1 MAETLAELARL
12 SGGQLRGERSHTIQS
27 VSTLAAAGPAE
38 IAFLA
43 DDRYLP
49 QLKRTRA
56 GAVILDPAHAGECP
70 GNAILTD
77 NPHLAF
83 AKIAQRLHPASSSR
97 PGVHAT
103 AVVDD
108 TARVA
113 KSASVG
119 AHSVVGPGCV
129 VAERV
134 TIGPHCVLGAQ
145 VVIDEDT
152 CLVAHVTFL
161 DRCRIGKRGLVHPGA
176 VIGADGFGFAR
187 DGAHWV
193 KVPQL
198 GRVVMGDDVEVGANT
213 AVDRGAL
220 TDTVIGDGVKL
231 DNLVQIAHNVRIG
244 ENTAMAGQVGIAGSA
259 VIGSRCTVGGQAV
272 ILGHLEVVDDVHVTA
287 TSLVTKSIDEP
298 GAYSSSLKA
307 MPVAGWRR
315 NVARLHQLDALARR
329 VAELEARIRKLAGEE
344 SV

>member
-12 SGGQLRGERSHTIQS
+12 TGGQLRGDRKHTIQS

-43 DDRYLP
+43 DDKFLP

-56 GAVILDPAHAGECP
+56 GAVIVDPAHASECP

-83 AKIAQRLHPASSSR
+83 ARIAQRLHPASASR
-97 PGVHAT
+97 PGVHPT
-103 AVVDD
+103 AVVDA

-113 KSASVG
+113 TSASIG
-119 AHSVVGPGCV
+119 AHCVVGPGCV
-129 VAERV
+129 IAERV
-134 TIGPHCVLGAQ
+134 TLGPHCVLGIQ
-145 VVIDEDT
+145 VEIGDDT
-152 CLVAHVTFL
+152 RLAAHVTVL
-161 DRCRIGKRGLVHPGA
+161 DRCVLGKRGLLQPGA

-187 DGAHWV
+187 DGVRWV

-198 GRVVMGDDVEVGANT
+198 GRVVIGDDVEIGANT
-213 AVDRGAL
+213 AIDRGAL
-220 TDTVIGDGVKL
+220 SDTVIGDGVKL
-231 DNLVQIAHNVRIG
+231 DNLIQVAHNVRIG
-244 ENTAMAGQVGIAGSA
+244 DHTAMAGQAGIAGSA

-272 ILGHLEVVDDVHVTA
+272 ILGHLELGDDVHVTA

-315 NVARLHQLDALARR
+315 NVARLHQLDALVRR
-329 VAELEARIRKLAGEE
+329 VAKLEERLRKLVGEK

>member
-12 SGGQLRGERSHTIQS
+12 TGGQLRGDRNHTIRS

-43 DDRYLP
+43 DDKYLS

-56 GAVILDPAHAGECP
+56 GAVILDPAHASECP

-83 AKIAQRLHPASSSR
+83 AQIAQRLHPAPSLQ
-97 PGVHAT
+97 PGVHPT

-113 KSASVG
+113 KNASIG
-119 AHSVVGPGCV
+119 AHCVLGPGCII
-129 VAERV
+129 AEHV
-134 TIGPHCVLGAQ
+134 MVGPHCVLGAQ
-145 VVIDEDT
+145 VEVGENT
-152 CLVAHVTFL
+152 RLVAHVTLL
-161 DRCRIGKRGLVHPGA
+161 DGCRIGKRGLVHPGA

-187 DGAHWV
+187 DGVRWI

-198 GRVVMGDDVEVGANT
+198 GRVVIGDDVEIGANT
-213 AVDRGAL
+213 AIDRGAL
-220 TDTVIGDGVKL
+220 SDTVIGDGVKL
-231 DNLVQIAHNVRIG
+231 DNLIQVAHNVRIG
-244 ENTAMAGQVGIAGSA
+244 EHTAMAGQAGIAGSA

-272 ILGHLEVVDDVHVTA
+272 VLGHLELVDDVHVTA

-315 NVARLHQLDALARR
+315 NVARLHHLDALARR
-329 VAELEARIRKLAGEE
+329 VAELEERIRKLVGEE

>member
-1 MAETLAELARL
+1 MSLTLAELARL
-12 SGGQLRGERSHTIQS
+12 TGGQLRGERNHTIQS

-38 IAFLA
+38 ITFLA
-43 DDRYLP
+43 DDKYLP
-49 QLKRTRA
+49 QLRHTHA
-56 GAVILDPAHAGECP
+56 GAVILDPAHASECP

-83 AKIAQRLHPASSSR
+83 ARIAQRLHPAPSSR
-97 PGVHAT
+97 PGVHPT
-103 AVVDD
+103 AVVDE

-113 KSASVG
+113 KSASIG
-119 AHSVVGPGCV
+119 AHCVVGSGCDI
-129 VAERV
+129 AERV
-134 TIGPHCVLGAQ
+134 TIGPHCVLGAG
-145 VVIDEDT
+145 VEVGDDT
-152 CLVAHVTFL
+152 RLVAHVTIL
-161 DRCRIGKRGLVHPGA
+161 DHCRIGKRGLVHPGA

-187 DGAHWV
+187 DGARWV

-198 GRVVMGDDVEVGANT
+198 GRVMVGDDVEVGANT
-213 AVDRGAL
+213 AIDRGAL

-244 ENTAMAGQVGIAGSA
+244 EHTAMAGQAGVAGSA

-272 ILGHLEVVDDVHVTA
+272 ILGHLELADDVYVTA
-287 TSLVTKSIDEP
+287 TSLVTKTIDEP

-307 MPVAGWRR
+307 MPVAGWHR

-329 VAELEARIRKLAGEE
+329 VAELEARIRKLVGEE

>member
-1 MAETLAELARL
+1 MAETLSELARL
-12 SGGQLRGERSHTIQS
+12 AGGQLRGDRNHKIQS
-27 VSTLAAAGPAE
+27 VSTLAAAGPSDV
-38 IAFLA
+38 AFLA
-43 DDRYLP
+43 DDKYLS

-56 GAVILDPAHAGECP
+56 GAVILDPAHADECP

-83 AKIAQRLHPASSSR
+83 AHIAQRLHPATAAA
-97 PGVHAT
+97 PGIHPT
-103 AVVDD
+103 AVVDA

-113 KSASVG
+113 ANAAVG
-119 AHSVVGPGCV
+119 AHCVVGPGCV
-129 VAERV
+129 IGKNTVL
-134 TIGPHCVLGAQ
+134 GPHCVLGARAE
-145 VVIDEDT
+145 IGDDT
-152 CLVAHVTFL
+152 RLFAHVTLL
-161 DRCRIGKRGLVHPGA
+161 DGCRIGKRGLVHPGA

-187 DGAHWV
+187 DGARWV

-198 GRVVMGDDVEVGANT
+198 GCVVIGDDVEIGANT
-213 AVDRGAL
+213 TIDRGAL

-231 DNLVQIAHNVRIG
+231 DNLIQVAHNVRIG
-244 ENTAMAGQVGIAGSA
+244 EHTAMAGQAGIAGSA
-259 VIGSRCTVGGQAV
+259 VIGSRCTIGGQAV
-272 ILGHLEVVDDVHVTA
+272 ILGHLELADDVHVTA

-315 NVARLHQLDALARR
+315 SVARLHHLDALARR
-329 VAELEARIRKLAGEE
+329 VAELEERIRKLVGEE

>member
-1 MAETLAELARL
+1 MSLTLAELARL
-12 SGGQLRGERSHTIQS
+12 TGGQLRGERNHAIQS

-38 IAFLA
+38 IAFLT
-43 DDRYLP
+43 DDKYLP

-83 AKIAQRLHPASSSR
+83 AKVAQRLHPAPPQR
-97 PGVHAT
+97 PGVHPT
-103 AVVDD
+103 AVVDE

-113 KSASVG
+113 SSASIG
-119 AHSVVGPGCV
+119 AHGVVGPGCV
-129 VAERV
+129 IAERAV
-134 TIGPHCVLGAQ
+134 VGPHCVLGEG
-145 VVIDEDT
+145 VEIGEDT
-152 CLVAHVTFL
+152 RLVAHVTVL
-161 DRCRIGKRGLVHPGA
+161 DRCRIGRRGLVQPGA

-187 DGAHWV
+187 DGARWV

-198 GRVVMGDDVEVGANT
+198 GRVLIGDDVEIGANT
-213 AVDRGAL
+213 AIDRGAL
-220 TDTVIGDGVKL
+220 TDTIVGDGVKL
-231 DNLVQIAHNVRIG
+231 DNLIQVAHNVRIG
-244 ENTAMAGQVGIAGSA
+244 DHTAMAGQAGIAGSA
-259 VIGSRCTVGGQAV
+259 VVGSRCTVGGQAV
-272 ILGHLEVVDDVHVTA
+272 ILGHLELADDVHVTA
-287 TSLVTKSIDEP
+287 TSLVTKSISEP

-329 VAELEARIRKLAGEE
+329 VAELEARIRKLVGEE